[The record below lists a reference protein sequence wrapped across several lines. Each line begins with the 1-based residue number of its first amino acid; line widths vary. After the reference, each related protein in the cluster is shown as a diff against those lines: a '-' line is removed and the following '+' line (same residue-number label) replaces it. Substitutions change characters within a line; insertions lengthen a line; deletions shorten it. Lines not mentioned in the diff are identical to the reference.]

1 MKRICVFCGSSTGS
15 DAAYADAAKRL
26 GAALARRGLEL
37 VYGGGTVGLMG
48 TVANATLGAGGKVI
62 GVIPRALQLRE
73 LAHVNLTSL
82 HVTGSM
88 HERKAKMAELSQGFI
103 ALPGGLGTL
112 EEFAEIVTWAQ
123 LGIHARPCGLLD
135 VKGYYRPLVAF
146 LDQAV
151 REGFVSPL
159 HRELVMVESDAEV
172 LLDRFAAWKAPVV
185 EKWIDER
192 GA

>member
-1 MKRICVFCGSSTGS
+1 MKRVCVFCGSSSGRAPS
-15 DAAYADAAKRL
+15 YAEAAKRL
-26 GAALARRGLEL
+26 GATLARRGLEL

-48 TVANATLGAGGKVI
+48 TVANAALEAGGRVI
-62 GVIPRALQLRE
+62 GVIPKALQLRE
-73 LAHVNLTSL
+73 LAHVRLTSL

-88 HERKAKMAELSQGFI
+88 HERKARMAELSQGFI

-135 VKGYYRPLVAF
+135 VDGYYGPLVAF
-146 LDQAV
+146 FDRAV
-151 REGFVSPL
+151 QEGFVSPL
-159 HRELVMVESDAEV
+159 HRELVMIESDPDA
-172 LLDRFAAWKAPVV
+172 LLDRFEAWRPPAV
-185 EKWIDER
+185 EKWVDAR

>member
-1 MKRICVFCGSSTGS
+1 MNRICVFCGSSSGT
-15 DAAYADAAKRL
+15 DPAYAAAATRL
-26 GAALARRGLEL
+26 GRTLAGRGIEL

-48 TVANATLGAGGKVI
+48 TVANAVLAAGGKVV

-73 LAHVNLTSL
+73 LAHVSLTSL

-88 HERKAKMAELSQGFI
+88 HERKAKMAELSRGFI

-135 VKGYYRPLVAF
+135 VKGYFRPLVAF

-151 REGFVSPL
+151 KEGFVSPL
-159 HRELVMVESDAEV
+159 HRALIMVEEDPGA
-172 LLDRFAAWKAPVV
+172 LLDRFAAWKPPAI
-185 EKWIDER
+185 EKWVDQR

>member
-1 MKRICVFCGSSTGS
+1 MKRICVFCGSSPGN
-15 DAAYADAAKRL
+15 DPVYAEAATRL
-26 GAALARRGLEL
+26 GATLARRGLEL

-48 TVANATLGAGGKVI
+48 TVANAALAAGGRVV
-62 GVIPRALQLRE
+62 GVIPKALQLRE
-73 LAHVNLTSL
+73 LAHVKLSSL

-135 VKGYYRPLVAF
+135 VKGYYQPLVAF
-146 LDQAV
+146 LDHAV
-151 REGFVSPL
+151 AAGFVSQL
-159 HRELVMVESDAEV
+159 HRSLILIDDDPDA
-172 LLDRFAAWKAPVV
+172 LLDRFAAWKAPQI
-185 EKWIDER
+185 EKWVDSR

>member
-1 MKRICVFCGSSTGS
+1 MKRICVFCGSSTGRNP
-15 DAAYADAAKRL
+15 AYAEAAKRL

-48 TVANATLGAGGKVI
+48 TVANAALAAGGRVV
-62 GVIPRALQLRE
+62 GVIPKALQLRE

-88 HERKAKMAELSQGFI
+88 HERKARMAELSQGFI

-135 VKGYYRPLVAF
+135 VDGYWRPLVTF
-146 LDQAV
+146 LDHAV
-151 REGFVSPL
+151 EEGFVSPL
-159 HRELVMVESDAEV
+159 HRQLILIDTDPDV
-172 LLDRFAAWKAPVV
+172 LLDRFAAWQPPTV
-185 EKWIDER
+185 EKWVDQR

>member
-1 MKRICVFCGSSTGS
+1 MKRLCVFCGSSIGG
-15 DAAYADAAKRL
+15 DPAYAEAARRL

-37 VYGGGTVGLMG
+37 VYGGGTIGLMG
-48 TVANATLGAGGKVI
+48 TVANATLEAGGKVI
-62 GVIPRALQLRE
+62 GVIPKALQLRE

-135 VKGYYRPLVAF
+135 VKGFYQPLVSF
-146 LDQAV
+146 LDHAV

-159 HRELVMVESDAEV
+159 HRELVIVETDPDA
-172 LLDRFAAWKAPVV
+172 LIDRFAAWKPPAV
-185 EKWIDER
+185 EKWVDAR
-192 GA
+192 GT

>member
-1 MKRICVFCGSSTGS
+1 MKRVCVFCGSSSGN
-15 DAAYADAAKRL
+15 DPAYAAAATRL
-26 GAALARRGLEL
+26 GATIARRGLEL
-37 VYGGGTVGLMG
+37 VYGGGTIGLMG
-48 TVANATLGAGGKVI
+48 TVANAALGAGGRVI
-62 GVIPRALQLRE
+62 GVIPKALQLRE
-73 LAHVNLTSL
+73 LAHVKLSSL

-135 VKGYYRPLVAF
+135 VKGYYQPLVAF
-146 LDQAV
+146 LDHAV
-151 REGFVSPL
+151 EEGFVSPL
-159 HRELVMVESDAEV
+159 HRQLILIDTDPDA
-172 LLDRFAAWKAPVV
+172 LLDRFAAWEAPTV
-185 EKWIDER
+185 EKWVDQR

>member
-1 MKRICVFCGSSTGS
+1 MKRICVFCGSSMGT
-15 DAAYADAAKRL
+15 DPAYAEAAKRL
-26 GAALARRGLEL
+26 GGALARRGLEL

-48 TVANATLGAGGKVI
+48 TVANAALAAGGRVV
-62 GVIPRALQLRE
+62 GVIPKALQLRE

-88 HERKAKMAELSQGFI
+88 HERKARMAELSQGFI

-135 VKGYYRPLVAF
+135 VEGYWKPLVAF
-146 LDQAV
+146 LDHAV
-151 REGFVSPL
+151 EEGFVSAL
-159 HRELVMVESDAEV
+159 HRQLILIDSDPDA
-172 LLDRFAAWKAPVV
+172 LLDRFAAWKAPEI
-185 EKWIDER
+185 EKWVDQR

>member
-1 MKRICVFCGSSTGS
+1 MKRICVFCGSSTGK
-15 DAAYADAAKRL
+15 DPAYAAAATRL
-26 GAALARRGLEL
+26 GTTLARRGIEL

-48 TVANATLGAGGKVI
+48 TVANAALAAGGRVI
-62 GVIPRALQLRE
+62 GVIPKALQLRE
-73 LAHVNLTSL
+73 LAHVKLSSL
-82 HVTGSM
+82 LVTGSM
-88 HERKAKMAELSQGFI
+88 HERKGKMAELSQGFI

-146 LDQAV
+146 LDHAV
-151 REGFVSPL
+151 EEGFVSAL
-159 HRELVMVESDAEV
+159 HRELVIVETDPDA
-172 LLDRFAAWKAPVV
+172 LLDRFAAWKPPAV
-185 EKWIDER
+185 EKWVDQR

>member
-1 MKRICVFCGSSTGS
+1 MNRICVFCGSSSGT
-15 DAAYADAAKRL
+15 DPAYAAAAVKL
-26 GAALARRGLEL
+26 GKALARREIEL

-48 TVANATLGAGGKVI
+48 ILANAALDAGGRVI
-62 GVIPRALQLRE
+62 GVIPKALQLRE
-73 LAHVNLTSL
+73 LAHPKLSSL
-82 HVTGSM
+82 YVTGTM
-88 HERKAKMAELSQGFI
+88 HERKGKMAELAQGFI

-135 VKGYYRPLVAF
+135 VKGYYRPLVQF

-151 REGFVSPL
+151 KEGFVSPL
-159 HRELVMVESDAEV
+159 HRGLIMVESDPDA
-172 LLDRFAAWKAPVV
+172 LLDRFAAWKPLAI
-185 EKWIDER
+185 EKWVDSR

>member
-1 MKRICVFCGSSTGS
+1 MKRICVFCGSSTGK
-15 DAAYADAAKRL
+15 DPAHAEAAKRL
-26 GAALARRGLEL
+26 GATLARRGLEL

-48 TVANATLGAGGKVI
+48 TVANATLEAGGKVI

-73 LAHVNLTSL
+73 LAHVKLTSL

-123 LGIHARPCGLLD
+123 LGIHSRPCGLLD
-135 VKGYYRPLVAF
+135 VKGYYQPLVAF

-151 REGFVSPL
+151 QAGFVSPL

-172 LLDRFAAWKAPVV
+172 LLDRFAAWKPLEV
-185 EKWIDER
+185 EKWVNQQ

>member
-15 DAAYADAAKRL
+15 DPAYAEAAKRL
-26 GAALARRGLEL
+26 GATLARRGLEL

-48 TVANATLGAGGKVI
+48 TVANATLEAGGRVI

-135 VKGYYRPLVAF
+135 VKGYYGPLVQF

-151 REGFVSPL
+151 KEGFVSPL
-159 HRELVMVESDAEV
+159 HRELVMVERDAEV
-172 LLDRFAAWKAPVV
+172 LLDRFAAWKAPEV
-185 EKWIDER
+185 EKWVDQR

>member
-1 MKRICVFCGSSTGS
+1 MKRICVFCGSSSGNDPT
-15 DAAYADAAKRL
+15 YAEAAKKL

-48 TVANATLGAGGKVI
+48 TVANAALAAGGRVI
-62 GVIPRALQLRE
+62 GVIPKALQLRE
-73 LAHVNLTSL
+73 LAHVKLSSL

-135 VKGYYRPLVAF
+135 VKGYYRPLVAL
-146 LDQAV
+146 LDHSV
-151 REGFVSPL
+151 KEGFVSPL
-159 HRELVMVESDAEV
+159 HRQLILVDTDPDA
-172 LLDRFAAWKAPVV
+172 LLDQFAAWKAPHV
-185 EKWIDER
+185 EKWVDYR

>member
-1 MKRICVFCGSSTGS
+1 MNRICVFCGSSSGT
-15 DAAYADAAKRL
+15 DPAYAAAATRL
-26 GAALARRGLEL
+26 GETLARRGIEL

-48 TVANATLGAGGKVI
+48 TVANGALAAGGKVI

-73 LAHVNLTSL
+73 LAHVSLTSL

-88 HERKAKMAELSQGFI
+88 HERKAKMAELSSGFI

-135 VKGYYRPLVAF
+135 VKGYFRPLVAF

-151 REGFVSPL
+151 KEGFVSPL
-159 HRELVMVESDAEV
+159 HRALIMVEEDPGA
-172 LLDRFAAWKAPVV
+172 LLDRFAAWKPPAI
-185 EKWIDER
+185 EKWVDQR